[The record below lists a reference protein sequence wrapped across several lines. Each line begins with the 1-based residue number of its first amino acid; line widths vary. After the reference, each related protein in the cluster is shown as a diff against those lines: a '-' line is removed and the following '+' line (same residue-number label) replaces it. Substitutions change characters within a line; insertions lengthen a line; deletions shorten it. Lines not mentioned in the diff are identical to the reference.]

1 MWGNSARVLRAPECP
16 PPSMPLQ
23 SAEPAHMA
31 KVHMGE
37 FSIYVNFEWWMHLY
51 KICQGMITLTARVKT
66 NHIPNNLV
74 YWRPFYY
81 LNWGI
86 LGLFCGQ
93 YHDAHGLHV
102 LSKNG
107 DGDYCMS
114 CYTATYRCLWA
125 VFTDTF
131 LHASLFC
138 GCVFGFVILLWVVG
152 WVPRAGSEWVSRD
165 LVAEREVKKFNM
177 KQTHVP
183 FGKQSKLY
191 AHIISNGTVT
201 DYEIERHWVS
211 DYYCV

>member
-1 MWGNSARVLRAPECP
+1 
-16 PPSMPLQ
+16 
-23 SAEPAHMA
+23 
-31 KVHMGE
+31 
-37 FSIYVNFEWWMHLY
+37 
-51 KICQGMITLTARVKT
+51 MITLTARVKT

-107 DGDYCMS
+107 DGDYCMP
-114 CYTATYRCLWA
+114 CYTATYTCLWA
-125 VFTDTF
+125 VLTDTF

-138 GCVFGFVILLWVVG
+138 GCVFGFAILLWVVG

-191 AHIISNGTVT
+191 AHIISNGALT
-201 DYEIERHWVS
+201 DYEIERRWVS